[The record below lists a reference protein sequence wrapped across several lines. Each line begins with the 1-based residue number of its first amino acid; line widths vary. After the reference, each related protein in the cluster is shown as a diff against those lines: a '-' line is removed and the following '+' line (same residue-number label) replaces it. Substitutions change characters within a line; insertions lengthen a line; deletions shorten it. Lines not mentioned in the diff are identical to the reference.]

1 MEFINWEQRVKP
13 ELQPNPL
20 ISLLDKVTQSIF
32 DYKKEHPYPYS
43 NPKYR
48 EFVKG
53 FGEFL
58 RKMRDYLKDI
68 KAFQKTGDNAEKDTE
83 QHFGYYLAEYL
94 KNLDE
99 QRNEKHNSLMLNF
112 IRLSQLYQ
120 KCFEKKMPGPGIF
133 IDKNGFVKKDFLDK
147 NGNID
152 LTKISLDERKR
163 FSKWAVQ
170 IAQGLEKLNK
180 PETQEEE
187 KPYLDLLENEERETQ
202 TYEER
207 TQQIEKELFNKGEK

>member
-20 ISLLDKVTQSIF
+20 MSLLAEVTQSIF
-32 DYKKEHPYPYS
+32 NYKEKHLYPYS
-43 NPKYR
+43 KSEYR
-48 EFVKG
+48 EFIKG

-68 KAFQKTGDNAEKDTE
+68 KAFQRTGDSAEKDTE
-83 QHFGYYLAEYL
+83 QHFNYHLAEYL
-94 KNLDE
+94 KNLDK
-99 QRNEKHNSLMLNF
+99 QRKEKHNSLMLNF

-120 KCFEKKMPGPGIF
+120 RCFERKIPGPGIF

-147 NGNID
+147 SGDID
-152 LTKISLDERKR
+152 LTKISSEEREQ
-163 FSKWAVQ
+163 FSEWAVK

-180 PETQEEE
+180 SETQEE